1 MSLNSSRPIASPY
14 ASVVVDAGQR
24 SPTAGRS
31 AWEPLR
37 QPMFRLFWI
46 ASLAS
51 NLGTWIHEVG
61 AGWLMT
67 TLDATP
73 EMVAAVRTS
82 MALPIVF
89 LAIPAG
95 VLADRI
101 DKRHLLIGTQSI
113 LLFVTAM
120 LAVSTATGVITA
132 WGLLAMT
139 FIIGL
144 GMVVHVPTWQS
155 AIPELVPRWQISR
168 AVGLGSIS
176 FNLARAVGPAIG
188 GVLIALL
195 GIWSTFAINA
205 ISFAGVLTV
214 LIRWRRD
221 TTETSRGRSF
231 FSSMRQGIRYVA
243 LKRTMRHVMLG
254 VVLFVLPGSALWSL
268 MPLYAKTAL
277 GWGAQGFGILVA
289 MIGVGA
295 VVGAS
300 MLPRVRSRL
309 GSDRTIAAAMTLYAL
324 GMLTLSSEPVWPI
337 LLAATLL
344 MGCGWMATLTTL
356 NATAQITLPSRLR
369 ARGMGCYLTMMA
381 GSMSLGSFV
390 WGQTA
395 GAIGM
400 SGAMLASGIAMIAT
414 AMISLLF
421 PLAATLDDA

>member
-1 MSLNSSRPIASPY
+1 MSSSSTRPIASPY
-14 ASVVVDAGQR
+14 ASVVVDAAQ
-24 SPTAGRS
+24 STPTQGRS

-37 QPMFRLFWI
+37 EPMFRLFWI

-139 FIIGL
+139 FVIGL

-188 GVLIALL
+188 GVLIALV

-205 ISFAGVLTV
+205 ISFAGVLAV
-214 LIRWRRD
+214 LLRWKRR
-221 TTETSRGRSF
+221 TTEDSRGRSF
-231 FSSMRQGIRYVA
+231 LSSMRQGIRYVIW
-243 LKRTMRHVMLG
+243 KRTMRHVMLG

-277 GWGAQGFGILVA
+277 GWGPSGFGILVA
-289 MIGVGA
+289 MIGLGA
-295 VVGAS
+295 VIGAS

-309 GSDRTIAAAMTLYAL
+309 GSDRTIACAMALYAT
-324 GMLTLSSEPVWPI
+324 GMLTLSFEPFWPV
-337 LLAATLL
+337 LLLATLL

-356 NATAQITLPSRLR
+356 NATAQITLPRRLR

-381 GSMSLGSFV
+381 GSMSLGSLV

-400 SGAMLASGIAMIAT
+400 PNALMVAALAMMVT
-414 AMISLLF
+414 AGISLLL